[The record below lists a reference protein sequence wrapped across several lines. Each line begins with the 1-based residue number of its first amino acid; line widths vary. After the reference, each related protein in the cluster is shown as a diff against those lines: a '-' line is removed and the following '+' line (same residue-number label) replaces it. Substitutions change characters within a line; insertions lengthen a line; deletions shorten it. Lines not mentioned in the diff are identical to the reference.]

1 MPTNVTREWLAVRGT
16 EIVARGGKKAQAR
29 RAAHELGEEFDEIA
43 AVPKG
48 GVHGVF

>member
-1 MPTNVTREWLAVRGT
+1 MIQPDREWLAVRGT
-16 EIVARGGKKAQAR
+16 EAVAVGGSKSQAR
-29 RAAHELGEEFDEIA
+29 RAAHELDEEFDTIA